1 MRRPKAAERLVWAVD
16 TLDVQPGDR
25 IMEIGCGHGVAV
37 TLVCER
43 LRTGH
48 IVAIDRS
55 RKMIEMATER
65 NADHVDAGRASFQAK
80 SLRDADLGDARFDKV
95 LGVHIGLFLRDDP
108 TVELQIVREHL
119 APGGRLHLV
128 YQPLERSAA
137 RATGKSLSTVLSN
150 HEFTVEDVLIHDL
163 SNATAVCAIAGLR

>member
-1 MRRPKAAERLVWAVD
+1 MQRPKAAERLVWAVD
-16 TLDVQPGDR
+16 TQDVQPGDR
-25 IMEIGCGHGVAV
+25 VMEIGCGHGVAV

-80 SLRDADLGDARFDKV
+80 ALRDADFGDARFDNA
-95 LGVHIGLFLRDDP
+95 IG
-108 TVELQIVREHL
+108 
-119 APGGRLHLV
+119 
-128 YQPLERSAA
+128 
-137 RATGKSLSTVLSN
+137 
-150 HEFTVEDVLIHDL
+150 
-163 SNATAVCAIAGLR
+163 VCAIVSLRG